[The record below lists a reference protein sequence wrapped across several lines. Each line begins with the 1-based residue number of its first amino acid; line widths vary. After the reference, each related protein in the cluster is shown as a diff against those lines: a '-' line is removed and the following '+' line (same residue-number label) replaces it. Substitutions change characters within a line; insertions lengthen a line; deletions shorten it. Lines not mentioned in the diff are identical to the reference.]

1 MTTYLI
7 LGLGAVVIVAAI
19 WLAIRAATRS
29 ARQAGAAGEL
39 ADATDLARKAE
50 QEMTDIVLRPT
61 SPEETKR
68 KLDEGTF

>member
-1 MTTYLI
+1 MTSWLI
-7 LGLGAVVIVAAI
+7 ALVAAGVAIAAI

-29 ARQAGAAGEL
+29 AREAGAAEER
-39 ADATDLARKAE
+39 ADATDLAREAE
-50 QEMTDIVLRPT
+50 QEMTEIVLRPT

>member
-1 MTTYLI
+1 MTTWLYVLI
-7 LGLGAVVIVAAI
+7 AAGVAIAAI

-29 ARQAGAAGEL
+29 AREAGAAEER
-39 ADATDLARKAE
+39 ADATDLAREAE

>member
-1 MTTYLI
+1 MTSSLYVLI
-7 LGLGAVVIVAAI
+7 AACVAVAAI

-29 ARQAGAAGEL
+29 AREAGAAAER
-39 ADATDLARKAE
+39 ADATDLAREAE
-50 QEMTDIVLRPT
+50 QEMTDIILRPT